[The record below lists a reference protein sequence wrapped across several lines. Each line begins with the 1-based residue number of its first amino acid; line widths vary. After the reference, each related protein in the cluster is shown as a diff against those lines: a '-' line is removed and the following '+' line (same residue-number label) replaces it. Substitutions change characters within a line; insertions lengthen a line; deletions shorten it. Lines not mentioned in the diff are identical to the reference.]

1 LHARG
6 IPAGVIEVK
15 TPKKDAGVLES
26 PFLAGQLYDYM
37 MLLRSFYGLQSI
49 FGVMTTYSEWRI
61 CWLDTSES
69 RSLAAATSL
78 PPARGEADTAAGS
91 SLKSLLDD
99 EDVNTTEEGDDSEG
113 EELVDPSPS
122 LRRQVF
128 ATDIY
133 SFSDEA
139 LLPMLAS
146 VLEKMAASKRVALP
160 LKVFF
165 IFFFAISLFLLLI
178 PNIDR
183 LVNAHSFE

>member
-1 LHARG
+1 MHARG

-15 TPKKDAGVLES
+15 TPKPDGRVLDS
-26 PFLAGQLYDYM
+26 PLLAGQLYDYM

-49 FGVMTTYSEWRI
+49 FGVMTTYYEWRI

-69 RSLAAATSL
+69 KSLASATSL
-78 PPARGEADTAAGS
+78 PHVRGEADTAGS

-99 EDVNTTEEGDDSEG
+99 EDVDTTNEEDEAEG